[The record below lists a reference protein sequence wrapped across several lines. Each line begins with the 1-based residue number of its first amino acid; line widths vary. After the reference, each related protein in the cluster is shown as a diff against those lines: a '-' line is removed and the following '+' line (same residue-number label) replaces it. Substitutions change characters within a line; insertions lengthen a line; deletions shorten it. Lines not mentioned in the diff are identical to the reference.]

1 MAEPATFL
9 GRPSLRRRFILLFG
23 TAFLV
28 GAVALRASHY
38 RATIDMLARDLD
50 VQLWSRLAALKAE
63 ERFAPDTLLD
73 PRIRADDVFLDD
85 LPPPS
90 GWAVPRFLG
99 FPLPA
104 LEPTADPGPFHW
116 FAGVW
121 RGDGSLV
128 DDLDLPDDLA
138 WDPAWAARADTLWT
152 STDGRHRLAATTG
165 GHGTVLVAG
174 TPLAPLDRAA
184 RATGR
189 YQMLTFVVW
198 VPAMLGV
205 VWLAL
210 ARAFRPLE
218 RVTAAARQIRAGSFA
233 ERIDVAR
240 ADAEFAEMAI
250 TLNDMLDRLDAI
262 RVAQSRFNADV
273 AHQLLN
279 PVHTILLETDA
290 AGGGPRTTAELAA
303 ALARVD
309 GLARRIE
316 GLCGTLLTW
325 SQSAA
330 LDPARLTRIDLEPIV
345 GSAADRVA
353 ARAVAGRVTIGPPPE
368 GVVVKG
374 DAALLEEVFV
384 NLLSN
389 AVEHSRPGSHVEFVA
404 REDPGGRRVSVVDH
418 GAGVAADDAP
428 RLFEHF
434 HTGRPAGGHGI
445 GLALSRR
452 IMRAHE
458 GDLVHE
464 PTPGGGATFTLC
476 FPADACTGSP
486 GPRAV
491 RS

>member
-1 MAEPATFL
+1 MAEAATCL
-9 GRPSLRRRFILLFG
+9 GRPSLRRRFIVWFG
-23 TAFLV
+23 TAFLL

-63 ERFAPDTLLD
+63 ERFAPDALLD
-73 PRIRADDVFLDD
+73 PRIRADDVFLPD
-85 LPPPS
+85 LPPPT

-104 LEPTADPGPFHW
+104 LEPTADPGPFRW

-121 RGDGSLV
+121 RRDGALV
-128 DDLDLPDDLA
+128 DDLDLPDGLA
-138 WDPAWAARADTLWT
+138 WDPTWADRADAIWT
-152 STDGRHRLAATTG
+152 SPDGGHRLAATLG
-165 GHGTVLVAG
+165 GHDTVLVAG
-174 TPLAPLDRAA
+174 TPLAPLDTAA

-189 YQMLTFVVW
+189 YQVLTFVVW

-218 RVTAAARQIRAGSFA
+218 RVTAAARQIRAGRFA
-233 ERIDVAR
+233 ERIDVDR
-240 ADAEFAEMAI
+240 ADAEFAEMAV

-262 RVAQSRFNADV
+262 RVSQSRFNADV

-279 PVHTILLETDA
+279 PVHTILLETDPA
-290 AGGGPRTTAELAA
+290 RGGPRGEAELTAT
-303 ALARVD
+303 LARVD

-330 LDPARLTRIDLEPIV
+330 LDPARLTRVDLEPIA

-353 ARAVAGRVTIGPPPE
+353 ARAEARQVTIGPPPE

-384 NLLSN
+384 NLLTN
-389 AVEHSRPGSHVEFVA
+389 AVDHSPAGGGVELVA
-404 REDPGGRRVSVVDH
+404 QEGPAGRHVSVVDH
-418 GAGVAADDAP
+418 GSGVAADEQP

-445 GLALSRR
+445 GLALSQR
-452 IMRAHE
+452 IMRAHG
-458 GDLVHE
+458 GDLAYE

-476 FPADACTGSP
+476 FPADD
-486 GPRAV
+486 
-491 RS
+491 

>member
-1 MAEPATFL
+1 MAEPATL
-9 GRPSLRRRFILLFG
+9 PGRPSLRRRFILLFG
-23 TAFLV
+23 AAFLL

-63 ERFAPDTLLD
+63 ERFAPATLLD
-73 PRIRADDVFLDD
+73 PQVRDDDVFLDD

-104 LEPTADPGPFHW
+104 LEPTADPGPFRW

-121 RGDGSLV
+121 RRDGQLV
-128 DDLDLPDDLA
+128 DDFDLPDGLA
-138 WDPAWAARADTLWT
+138 WDPAWAARVDTLWT

-184 RATGR
+184 SATGR

-198 VPAMLGV
+198 VPVMLGV

-218 RVTAAARQIRAGSFA
+218 RVTAAARQIRAGRFA

-290 AGGGPRTTAELAA
+290 AGGLRPAAELAA
-303 ALARVD
+303 ALTRVD
-309 GLARRIE
+309 GQARRIE

-330 LDPARLTRIDLEPIV
+330 LDPARLARVDLEPIA

-353 ARAVAGRVTIGPPPE
+353 ARAAAGRVAIGPPPE

-374 DAALLEEVFV
+374 DASLLEEVFV
-384 NLLSN
+384 NLLAN
-389 AVEHSRPGSHVEFVA
+389 AVEHSPPDSRIEFVA
-404 REDPGGRRVSVVDH
+404 HHSEGSRRVSVVDH
-418 GAGVAADDAP
+418 GAGVPADEQP

-476 FPADACTGSP
+476 FPADA
-486 GPRAV
+486 
-491 RS
+491 

>member
-1 MAEPATFL
+1 MAESATCP
-9 GRPSLRRRFILLFG
+9 GRPSLRRRFIVWFG
-23 TAFLV
+23 TAFLL
-28 GAVALRASHY
+28 GAVVLRASHY

-63 ERFAPDTLLD
+63 ERFAPDALLD
-73 PRIRADDVFLDD
+73 PSVRGDDIFLAD
-85 LPPPS
+85 LPPPT

-104 LEPTADPGPFHW
+104 LEPTADPGPFRW

-121 RGDGSLV
+121 RREGGLV
-128 DDLDLPDDLA
+128 DDLDLPETLA
-138 WDPAWAARADTLWT
+138 WDPAWVDRSDTFWT
-152 STDGRHRLAATTG
+152 SADGRYRLAATSG
-165 GHGTVLVAG
+165 GHDTVLVAG
-174 TPLAPLDRAA
+174 TPLEPLDRAA

-189 YQMLTFVVW
+189 YQLLTFVIW

-210 ARAFRPLE
+210 TRAFRPLE
-218 RVTAAARQIRAGSFA
+218 RVTAAARQIRSGRFA

-240 ADAEFAEMAI
+240 ADAEFADMAV

-279 PVHTILLETDA
+279 PVHTILLEAD
-290 AGGGPRTTAELAA
+290 AGGRSRTAAELAA

-330 LDPARLTRIDLEPIV
+330 LDPARLALVDLEPIA

-353 ARAVAGRVTIGPPPE
+353 ARAAAKPAVIGPPPE

-384 NLLSN
+384 NLLTN
-389 AVEHSRPGSHVEFVA
+389 AIDHSPAGGRVEFVA
-404 REDPGGRRVSVVDH
+404 SESPAGRRVSVVDH
-418 GAGVAADDAP
+418 GSGVSADEAP

-452 IMRAHE
+452 IMRAHG
-458 GDLVHE
+458 GDLIHE
-464 PTPGGGATFTLC
+464 PTFGGGATFTLV
-476 FPADACTGSP
+476 FPADG
-486 GPRAV
+486 
-491 RS
+491 

>member
-1 MAEPATFL
+1 MAEAASFF
-9 GRPSLRRRFILLFG
+9 GRPSLRRRFVAWFG
-23 TAFLV
+23 TAFLL

-38 RATIDMLARDLD
+38 RATVDMLARDLD

-63 ERFAPDTLLD
+63 EQFAPDTLLD
-73 PRIRADDVFLDD
+73 PRIRADGVFLDD

-90 GWAVPRFLG
+90 GWAVPRLIG

-104 LEPTADPGPFHW
+104 LEPTADPGPFRW

-121 RGDGSLV
+121 NRDGALV
-128 DDLDLPDDLA
+128 DDLDLPDGLA
-138 WDPAWAARADTLWT
+138 WDPAWVDRTDTLWN
-152 STDGRHRLAATTG
+152 SADGRHRLAATAG

-184 RATGR
+184 RAAGR
-189 YQMLTFVVW
+189 YQLLTFVLW

-218 RVTAAARQIRAGSFA
+218 RVTAAARQIRAGRFA
-233 ERIDVAR
+233 ERIDVTR
-240 ADAEFAEMAI
+240 ADAEFAEMAV

-262 RVAQSRFNADV
+262 RVAQSRFNSDV

-290 AGGGPRTTAELAA
+290 AATGAGTAADLAA
-303 ALARVD
+303 ALGRVD
-309 GLARRIE
+309 GLAHRIE

-330 LDPARLTRIDLEPIV
+330 LDPARLARVDLEPIA
-345 GSAADRVA
+345 GSAVDRVA
-353 ARAVAGRVTIGPPPE
+353 ARAAAAKVTIGPPPE
-368 GVVVKG
+368 NVVVKG
-374 DAALLEEVFV
+374 DASLLEEVFV
-384 NLLSN
+384 NLLDN
-389 AVEHSRPGSHVEFVA
+389 AIEHSPVDGRVELVA
-404 REDPGGRRVSVVDH
+404 HEGPGGRRVAVVDH
-418 GAGVAADDAP
+418 GAGVAAAEVP

-445 GLALSRR
+445 GLALSQR
-452 IMRAHE
+452 IMRAHG
-458 GDLVHE
+458 GDLAFE
-464 PTPGGGATFTLC
+464 PTPGGGATFTLS
-476 FPADACTGSP
+476 FPPDG
-486 GPRAV
+486 
-491 RS
+491 

>member
-1 MAEPATFL
+1 MAESTTCF
-9 GRPSLRRRFILLFG
+9 GRPSLRRRFIVWFG
-23 TAFLV
+23 TAFLL

-63 ERFAPDTLLD
+63 ERFAADTLLD
-73 PRIRADDVFLDD
+73 PDIRADDVFLPD
-85 LPPPS
+85 LPPPT
-90 GWAVPRFLG
+90 GWAVPRLLG

-104 LEPTADPGPFHW
+104 LEPTADPGPFRW

-121 RGDGSLV
+121 RRDGVLV
-128 DDLDLPDDLA
+128 DDLDLPDGLA
-138 WDPAWAARADTLWT
+138 WDPAWADRADAIWT
-152 STDGRHRLAATTG
+152 SPDGGHRLAATLG
-165 GHGTVLVAG
+165 GHDTVLVAG

-189 YQMLTFVVW
+189 YQVLTFIVW

-218 RVTAAARQIRAGSFA
+218 RVTAAARQIRAGRFA
-233 ERIDVAR
+233 ERIDVDR
-240 ADAEFAEMAI
+240 ADAEFAEMAV

-262 RVAQSRFNADV
+262 RVSQSRFNADV

-279 PVHTILLETDA
+279 PVHTILLETDPA
-290 AGGGPRTTAELAA
+290 RSSPRSEAELAA
-303 ALARVD
+303 TLARVD

-330 LDPARLTRIDLEPIV
+330 LDPARLARVDLEPIA

-353 ARAVAGRVTIGPPPE
+353 ARAAARQVVIGPPPE

-384 NLLSN
+384 NLLAN
-389 AVEHSRPGSHVEFVA
+389 AVDHSPADGRVGFVA
-404 REDPGGRRVSVVDH
+404 QEGPAGRRVSVVDH
-418 GAGVAADDAP
+418 GSGVTADDEP

-452 IMRAHE
+452 IMRAHG

-464 PTPGGGATFTLC
+464 ATPGGGATFTLC
-476 FPADACTGSP
+476 FPADG
-486 GPRAV
+486 
-491 RS
+491 